1 MRPDGCE
8 GGKGSKDK
16 SIGRMCEKRSDRN
29 MRGCVDDI
37 CINPALYLLQYVVI
51 IVLERQIIGIQF
63 HEHHG
68 NRDAEDDLS
77 PAAGGDDGHNGSH
90 QNPANGLN
98 HL

>member
-1 MRPDGCE
+1 MWRERGRGESICGWVRREATGICEEIDYMRVH
-8 GGKGSKDK
+8 SKWLL
-16 SIGRMCEKRSDRN
+16 
-29 MRGCVDDI
+29 
-37 CINPALYLLQYVVI
+37 PFPYLLQHVVI
-51 IVLERQIIGIQF
+51 IVLERQTIGIQF

-68 NRDAEDDLS
+68 NCDAEDDLS